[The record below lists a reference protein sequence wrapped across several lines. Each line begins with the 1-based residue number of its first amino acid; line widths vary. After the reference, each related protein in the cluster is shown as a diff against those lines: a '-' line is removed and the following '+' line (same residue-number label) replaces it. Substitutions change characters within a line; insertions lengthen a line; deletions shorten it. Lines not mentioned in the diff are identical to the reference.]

1 MDEDAPEEG
10 ARPSRDPRSPGR
22 AVSETAVDRGVE
34 GPARGAPRGGTGRR
48 EGEGAGSGEEP
59 RPQDDGTDAPQV
71 DRARRG
77 REYERAVRIECE
89 RAAER
94 EPDEKPGRPP
104 CVQQRKEPA
113 CGVGIGKDPAAQEDP
128 ERAACG
134 PGQREREGGPVEGEG
149 LAYRPPSRFEEKK
162 RKISS
167 PAWSR

>member
-1 MDEDAPEEG
+1 MDEDAAEQA
-10 ARPSRDPRSPGR
+10 ARRGGDPRSPGR

-34 GPARGAPRGGTGRR
+34 EPARGAPRGGPGRR
-48 EGEGAGSGEEP
+48 EREEAGSGEEP
-59 RPQDDGTDAPQV
+59 LPQDDGADAPQV
-71 DRARRG
+71 DRAGRG
-77 REYERAVRIECE
+77 RECERALRIECE

-104 CVQQRKEPA
+104 CVEQRKEPA
-113 CGVGIGKDPAAQEDP
+113 PGVGAGEDPAAEEDP

-134 PGQREREGGPVEGEG
+134 PGEREREGGPVEGEG